1 MFKIRP
7 FNSDDVEPLAEL
19 MSDLGYPTT
28 ADQMKQR
35 MKYIEAEPNYY
46 TFVATMNGIVV
57 GMIGIRQ
64 VFYYEEDGCATQIS
78 ALVTKKEFEGQG
90 VGTALIRFSEKWAVD
105 HHSNGLYL
113 TSGMKPERI
122 RAHEF
127 YKKQGF
133 EITGYRFVKRLE
145 TSLC

>member
-64 VFYYEEDGCATQIS
+64 VFCLFAILGDNNRS
-78 ALVTKKEFEGQG
+78 DSV
-90 VGTALIRFSEKWAVD
+90 
-105 HHSNGLYL
+105 
-113 TSGMKPERI
+113 
-122 RAHEF
+122 
-127 YKKQGF
+127 
-133 EITGYRFVKRLE
+133 
-145 TSLC
+145 